1 MKSLKDHFKSIWEQ
15 EKKDSAKLFLFYN
28 NIKLHFEKE
37 PYLDLV
43 KNAKSRY
50 CTTRLRISAHNLEI
64 EYGRYKNIPREQR
77 KCKWCDL
84 ALNTSHLENEHHVLF
99 ECDLYANIR
108 SKLVRTL
115 YNTMGKIDC
124 NLEIGQKNTQVNT
137 LSGQLM
143 YQIFQNTY
151 SRYIRTVKT
160 TWRQLQPA

>member
-1 MKSLKDHFKSIWEQ
+1 MKSLKDHFKSLWEQ

-28 NIKLHFEKE
+28 KIKLNFEKE
-37 PYLDLV
+37 PYLDFV

-64 EYGRYKNIPREQR
+64 EYGRYKNIPREKR

-84 ALNTSHLENEHHVLF
+84 TLNTSHLENEHHVLF

-115 YNTMGKIDC
+115 NNLMGKIDGIL
-124 NLEIGQKNTQVNT
+124 NL
-137 LSGQLM
+137 
-143 YQIFQNTY
+143 
-151 SRYIRTVKT
+151 VKKH
-160 TWRQLQPA
+160 L